1 MLYIFVFL
9 GGFTS
14 LVYQVIWQRLSAF
27 SLGSDASAAAVVAAA
42 FMTGLGLG
50 SLGGALTCSRLRRRA
65 AVLVLFLIELGI
77 ALAGV
82 LSLPV
87 LYRCFYLELS
97 DPQQMQNLAPTI
109 FLLLTLPT
117 FLMGLSFPILTRLA
131 VSALEGSAVKISTLY
146 GFNTL
151 GAALGAIIGGL
162 ILMRHLGLE
171 TTIFMTAALNLL
183 AALII
188 LTSAKE
194 GSAQPMPEISENPDA
209 TDKKDLSRSDATGRF
224 YAWCSLYALSGFVN
238 LGLEIV
244 WFRLLGVMLKS
255 NTFTYS
261 ILLFFYLAGLGAGS
275 IFAARCLKQASSKT
289 FLVLQL
295 ALTAYTA
302 FFLVLIYREA
312 QPEGLLNWLHTYLG
326 NYNPLELADYSLSAI
341 FSENGEL
348 FRSLY
353 FFLAAFM
360 ILPPTFMMG
369 VSFYGLQNSVQNDLK
384 QIGRRVGLL
393 QMFNIAGGTLALLWL
408 GIWGLKHI
416 GTFSV
421 LNILMLSNQ
430 IFLPIYFLLKY
441 TGEKEKPGAAAEC
454 IKKGL
459 VYLTISL
466 LPCLAIP
473 SAEKMWIALHGGST
487 YFDFEEDHTGI
498 VAIKHAYEDHKFIF
512 INGEGHS
519 EVPFGSYHSQVGLLP
534 LFLHHNPEHIA
545 IIGLGS
551 GDTAYSASS
560 HKNTKTITCIEIV
573 EAQPRLLRR
582 HAEKNNYEP
591 LKLLFQDPRVKI
603 VTGDGRRYI
612 ESCGQK
618 FDIIEADALRPFSS
632 RAGMLYSR
640 EYFQAMKNCLNDG
653 GLLVTWLPTTR
664 TYDTFRSVFPYHLFF
679 GNTAIGSNK
688 PIHMDEV
695 AVLDRYR
702 QFCLHER
709 LEAANQDGE
718 LLLKQFLTMLQPP
731 VTSTTGAAY
740 HNSDLFPKDEFLLPQ
755 KSE

>member
-14 LVYQVIWQRLSAF
+14 LVYQVIWQRLAAF

-50 SLGGALTCSRLRRRA
+50 SLGGALACSRLKRRA
-65 AVLVLFLIELGI
+65 AVLVLFLIELAI
-77 ALAGV
+77 AAAGV

-87 LYRCFYLELS
+87 LYRSFYLELS
-97 DPQQMQNLAPTI
+97 NPQQMQNLAPTI
-109 FLLLTLPT
+109 FLLLTIPT

-131 VSALEGSAVKISTLY
+131 VSVLQGSAVKISTLY

-171 TTIFMTAALNLL
+171 TTIFLTAALNLL

-188 LTSAKE
+188 LTGTKE
-194 GSAQPMPEISENPDA
+194 GTELPISENPTA
-209 TDKKDLSRSDATGRF
+209 TQVQSQSGEKGRF

-275 IFAARCLKQASSKT
+275 IFTARCLKQASSKT

-302 FFLVLIYREA
+302 VFLVLIYREA

-326 NYNPLELADYSLSAI
+326 SYNPLELADYSLSVI

-408 GIWGLKHI
+408 GIWGLKHL

-421 LNILMLSNQ
+421 LSILMLSNQ

-466 LPCLAIP
+466 LPCLSIP
-473 SAEKMWIALHGGST
+473 SAEKMWMALHGGSS

-560 HKNTKTITCIEIV
+560 HKNTKSLTCIEIV

-582 HAEKNNYEP
+582 HAEKNKYEP
-591 LKLLFQDPRVKI
+591 LNLLFQDPRVKI

-640 EYFQAMKNCLNDG
+640 EYFLAMKNCLNDG
-653 GLLVTWLPTTR
+653 GLLVTWLPTKR
-664 TYDTFRSVFPYHLFF
+664 TYDTFRSVFPYHLNF

-688 PIHMDEV
+688 PIHLDEA

-709 LEAANQDGE
+709 LETANQDGE
-718 LLLKQFLTMLQPP
+718 LLLKQFLAMLQPA
-731 VTSTTGAAY
+731 VTDATGKAD
-740 HNSDLFPKDEFLLPQ
+740 HNSDLFPRDEFLLPQ
-755 KSE
+755 KKE

>member
-14 LVYQVIWQRLSAF
+14 LVYQVIWQRLAAF

-50 SLGGALTCSRLRRRA
+50 SLGGALTCSRLRRKA
-65 AVLVLFLIELGI
+65 AVLILFLIELAI
-77 ALAGV
+77 AAAGV

-87 LYRCFYLELS
+87 LYRSFYLELS

-109 FLLLTLPT
+109 FLLLSLPT

-131 VSALEGSAVKISTLY
+131 VSVLQGSAVKISTLY

-151 GAALGAIIGGL
+151 GAALGAIIGGFV
-162 ILMRHLGLE
+162 LMRHLGLE
-171 TTIFMTAALNLL
+171 TTIFITAALNLL

-188 LTSAKE
+188 LTGAKE
-194 GSAQPMPEISENPDA
+194 GNELPITENVAA
-209 TDKKDLSRSDATGRF
+209 TDKQDPSRPDEKGRF

-295 ALTAYTA
+295 ALTVYTA
-302 FFLVLIYREA
+302 AFLVLIYREA

-369 VSFYGLQNSVQNDLK
+369 VSFYGLQNSVQTDLK

-393 QMFNIAGGTLALLWL
+393 QMSNIAGGTMALLWL
-408 GIWGLKHI
+408 GIWGLKHL

-441 TGEKEKPGAAAEC
+441 TGEKEKPGAAAES
-454 IKKGL
+454 IKTGL

-473 SAEKMWIALHGGST
+473 SAEKMWMALHGGST

-551 GDTAYSASS
+551 GDTAFSAAS
-560 HKNTKTITCIEIV
+560 HKNTKSLTCIEII
-573 EAQPRLLRR
+573 EAQPKLLKRQ
-582 HAEKNNYEP
+582 AQKDGYEP

-612 ESCGQK
+612 EGCGRK

-632 RAGMLYSR
+632 RAGMLYSK
-640 EYFQAMKNCLNDG
+640 EYFLAMKNCLNDG
-653 GLLVTWLPTTR
+653 GLLVTWLPTKR
-664 TYDTFRSVFPYHLFF
+664 TYDTFRSVFPHHLNF
-679 GNTAIGSNK
+679 GNTAIGSNR
-688 PIHMDEV
+688 PISLDQ
-695 AVLDRYR
+695 ATVLDRYR

-709 LEAANQDGE
+709 LETANQDGE
-718 LLLKQFLTMLQPP
+718 QLLKQFMAMLLP
-731 VTSTTGAAY
+731 SATGASDIPD
-740 HNSDLFPKDEFLLPQ
+740 HNSDLFPKDEFLIPQ
-755 KSE
+755 QKE